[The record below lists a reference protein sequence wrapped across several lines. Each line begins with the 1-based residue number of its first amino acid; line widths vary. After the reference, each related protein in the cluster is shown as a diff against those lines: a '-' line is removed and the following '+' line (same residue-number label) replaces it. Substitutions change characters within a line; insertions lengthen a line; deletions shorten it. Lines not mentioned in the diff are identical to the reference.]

1 MNNAIWKLN
10 DYEHAI
16 YTEDREVMR
25 KIRRSYPDYIQMATY
40 EKDGVPY
47 ARQYRIDSKR
57 KRSARHLL
65 KVNVQKT

>member
-1 MNNAIWKLN
+1 MDNAIWKLN

-25 KIRRSYPDYIQMATY
+25 KIRRSYPDFTPMATY
-40 EKDGVPY
+40 EKDGVVFG
-47 ARQYRIDSKR
+47 RQYRVPSAR

-65 KVNVQKT
+65 GVNVQQT